1 MSSLFRLNE
10 NPLDVNIFKSSSEI
24 HVCHPTLSNMRND
37 NMMAMNLYL
46 EDPNNS
52 RVQRNRKL
60 RLSEDQ
66 LVEGLKN
73 MDGGAMSVLYQMYSD
88 SLYRVIST
96 IVLVEE
102 VAQDLLQET
111 FIKIWKSFKQ
121 YDPGKGRLYT
131 WMARLARNISIDYL
145 RSVNYRNFTVSD
157 DISQSTQQID
167 QAFQVSYNPE
177 LIGVKDMSRILNE
190 DQKSALDLIYFKG
203 YTHVQA
209 AEELQ
214 ITVGIL
220 RSRLKSAIAELRAFY
235 NMDLIV
241 AD

>member
-1 MSSLFRLNE
+1 MIAMDIQMEDSN
-10 NPLDVNIFKSSSEI
+10 KSRIGRS
-24 HVCHPTLSNMRND
+24 
-37 NMMAMNLYL
+37 
-46 EDPNNS
+46 
-52 RVQRNRKL
+52 RKL
-60 RLSEDQ
+60 RLSEDK

-73 MDGGAMSVLYQMYSD
+73 MDGTAMSALYRMYSD

-96 IVLVEE
+96 IVVIEE

-145 RSVNYRNFTVSD
+145 RSVNYRNYTVSTNL
-157 DISQSTQQID
+157 SESTQQID
-167 QAFQVSYNPE
+167 QKFQVSYNPE
-177 LIGVKDMSRILNE
+177 LIGVKDMTNILNE
-190 DQKSALDLIYFKG
+190 DQRLALDLIYFKG

-209 AEELQ
+209 AEELN

-220 RSRLKSAIAELRAFY
+220 RSRLQSSITELRRTFNREY
-235 NMDLIV
+235 V
-241 AD
+241 A

>member
-1 MSSLFRLNE
+1 
-10 NPLDVNIFKSSSEI
+10 
-24 HVCHPTLSNMRND
+24 
-37 NMMAMNLYL
+37 MMAMDLHV
-46 EDPNNS
+46 EDSNKS
-52 RVQRNRKL
+52 RIRRSRKL
-60 RLSEDQ
+60 RLSEDK

-73 MDGGAMSVLYQMYSD
+73 SDGGAMSALYQMYSD
-88 SLYRVIST
+88 SLYRIIST
-96 IVLVEE
+96 IVVIEE

-145 RSVNYRNFTVSD
+145 RSVNYRNYSVSEGL
-157 DISQSTQQID
+157 SESTQQID
-167 QAFQVSYNPE
+167 QTFQVSYNPE
-177 LIGVKDMSRILNE
+177 LIGVKDMTRILNE

-209 AEELQ
+209 AEELH

-220 RSRLKSAIAELRAFY
+220 RSRLQSSITELRRTFNREY
-235 NMDLIV
+235 V
-241 AD
+241 A